1 MFTLESTKARM
12 TQVSKRLGSIKKPLH
27 DHQQEGVKWM
37 MELEHNG
44 SGGILA
50 DDPGVGK
57 TLQALS
63 LAYSSPEGSCTL
75 IVVPTSIIKQWREA
89 ATEILGKG
97 NVYVHHGSKR
107 DKVNF
112 PRKRVVI
119 TTYGLMKTEKTLSTV
134 HWFRII
140 LDEIHEIRN
149 RASKG
154 SKAIMDFSSKYRWG
168 LSGTPVHNSK
178 EQVTNLF
185 RFVKGFPSDS
195 REPIDLEEI
204 IKTHLLRRRKEV
216 VLKDKI
222 PEIEV
227 STEEIDFNT
236 ERERKFYQK
245 IQKNVKA
252 EFEQLEEQCL
262 TASEENV
269 IMFELL
275 LRLRQAAQHPQL
287 VLSGFSRKYNTDMGE
302 WKRVS
307 SKHKALLSFIK
318 EHPTEGSLVFC
329 QFTEEMDILEKY
341 LFKNGME
348 VMRLDGKISTSERE
362 RILDTCNQ
370 KVDAMSALPPLPD
383 NAQNVQQS
391 LIRPKVF
398 LIQIKA
404 GGVGLNL
411 QSFSRVYITSP
422 DWNPCNEI
430 QAIARAHRLGQK
442 RQVIVKK
449 LVLRDGEHGLIDDR
463 ICSIQEKK
471 RGIMAELLEEESLKC
486 NGKRKK
492 TLSGLSTSEYR
503 SLLGK

>member
-1 MFTLESTKARM
+1 MLSLETPTTRM
-12 TQVSKRLGSIKKPLH
+12 AQVSKRLASIRKPLH
-27 DHQQEGVKWM
+27 DHQHDGVNWM
-37 MELEHNG
+37 LKLEQDG

-63 LAYSSPEGSCTL
+63 LAFSSPEGSCTL
-75 IVVPTSIIKQWREA
+75 IVVPTSILKQWRDA
-89 ATEILGKG
+89 ATEFLGKD

-107 DKVNF
+107 DKQHF

-119 TTYGLMKTEKTLSTV
+119 TTYGLMKTETKLSTI

-149 RASKG
+149 RGSKG

-178 EQVTNLF
+178 EQVVNLF

-195 REPIDLEEI
+195 HEPIDLEAI

-216 VLKDKI
+216 VLKDMI
-222 PEIEV
+222 PTIEI
-227 STEEIDFNT
+227 STEVIDFNT
-236 ERERKFYQK
+236 KRERLFYEK
-245 IQKNVKA
+245 IEKNVKA

-275 LRLRQAAQHPQL
+275 LRLRQAAQHPKL
-287 VLSGFSRKYNTDMGE
+287 VLSGFSRKYKTDMGD
-302 WKRVS
+302 WKHVS
-307 SKHKALLSFIK
+307 SKHVALLNFIK
-318 EHPTEGSLVFC
+318 EHPREGSLVFC

-341 LFKNGME
+341 LYQNGME

-362 RILDTCNQ
+362 RVLDTCNQ
-370 KVDAMSALPPLPD
+370 KVDALSALPEIPV
-383 NAQNVQQS
+383 NAQNVLQS
-391 LIRPKVF
+391 FIRPKVF

-442 RQVIVKK
+442 RKVIVKK
-449 LVLRDGEHGLIDDR
+449 LVLKNGEKALIDDR
-463 ICSIQEKK
+463 ICAIQEKK
-471 RGIMAELLEEESLKC
+471 REMMADLLEEDSLKC

-492 TLSGLSTSEYR
+492 SLSGLSTSDYR